1 MRSRTSR
8 IAASAL
14 AALLVAGPA
23 AAQAQS
29 VTLGEAIARANRV
42 QPTVVQAE
50 GNLRNADMRVK
61 TAKGS
66 FLPNL
71 SASGSAGSAYNENVR
86 VNTGSGDVQPPGT
99 TNSLNTRISTDLE
112 LWDGFR
118 RSNDLKA
125 AHAGSD
131 AAEAGLRNASFQQA
145 LTTTNQFFDALSARK
160 LVDVRQASLRR
171 AEEQHKISVAKLQAG
186 AATRSDSLR
195 SFVGVG
201 TAQLQLVTAM
211 STLATAEANLGRLV
225 GEGGRVEAAD
235 DSSFYR
241 VIATLDTAALRTEAM
256 ATSPSVQSA
265 EASVRA
271 ADASYKAAKSPYWPS
286 LTLSASGSLNGNNSY
301 NDQRQERNPY
311 VMMSS
316 RQITL
321 SANWQLFN
329 RFSREQNI
337 ETQAVAADVAKASF
351 GEARR
356 TVQANLTQRTV
367 ELEAAR
373 LRIEIT
379 QRSLEAA
386 REDLRVQQERYR
398 LGVSTILDVLTTT
411 EALTQA
417 EVDQVNSRFDYLRAK
432 AAIEAIIGR
441 SL

>member
-1 MRSRTSR
+1 M
-8 IAASAL
+8 
-14 AALLVAGPA
+14 
-23 AAQAQS
+23 AQTQS

-42 QPTVVQAE
+42 QPRVVQAE
-50 GNLRNADMRVK
+50 GALRNADMRVK

-66 FLPNL
+66 FLPDL
-71 SASGSAGSAYNENVR
+71 TASASGRSAYNENVR
-86 VNTGSGDVQPPGT
+86 TDLSSGQLQPPGT
-99 TNSLNTRISTDLE
+99 TNSLNTNVSTSLE

-118 RSNDLKA
+118 RSNELKSA
-125 AHAGSD
+125 NANSD
-131 AAEAGLRNASFQQA
+131 AAEASLRDASFQQA

-160 LVDVRQASLRR
+160 LVEVREASLRR

-225 GEGGRVEAAD
+225 GESRRVAAVD
-235 DSSFYR
+235 DSAFYR
-241 VIATLDTAALRTEAM
+241 VLAPLDTAALRTEAM
-256 ATSPSVQSA
+256 AMSPSVQSS
-265 EASVRA
+265 EAGVRA
-271 ADASYKAAKSPYWPS
+271 ANASYKAAKSPYWPS
-286 LTLSASGSLNGNNSY
+286 LNLSAGGSLNGNNAFSQQTQ
-301 NDQRQERNPY
+301 DRNPY
-311 VMMSS
+311 VMLSS
-316 RQITL
+316 RQISLT
-321 SANWQLFN
+321 ANWQLFN
-329 RFSREQNI
+329 RFTREQNI
-337 ETQAVAADVAKASF
+337 ETQAVAADVARATFEES
-351 GEARR
+351 RR
-356 TVQANLTQRTV
+356 AVQANLTQRSV

>member
-1 MRSRTSR
+1 MHSRTR
-8 IAASAL
+8 WIAGPA
-14 AALLVAGPA
+14 LVALFVAVPA
-23 AAQAQS
+23 AAQTKS
-29 VTLGEAIARANRV
+29 VTLDDAIARANRV
-42 QPTVVQAE
+42 QPNVVQAE
-50 GNLRNADMRVK
+50 GTLRNADMRVK

-71 SASGSAGSAYNENVR
+71 TASGNGQRSYSENPR
-86 VNTGSGDVQPPGT
+86 ANTGTGEIQAAGT
-99 TNSLNTRISTDLE
+99 TQNLNASLSSSVEI
-112 LWDGFR
+112 WDGFR

-125 AHAGSD
+125 ARASSD
-131 AAEAGLRNASFQQA
+131 AAEAGLRSANFTQA

-211 STLATAEANLGRLV
+211 STLATAEANLGRLI
-225 GEGGRVEAAD
+225 GENGRVEAAD
-235 DSSFYR
+235 DSAFYR
-241 VIATLDTAALRTEAM
+241 IMATLDTAALRTEALSI
-256 ATSPSVQSA
+256 SPSVQSA

-271 ADASYKAAKSPYWPS
+271 ADASYGAAKAPYWPTLN
-286 LTLSASGSLNGNNSY
+286 LTASGSLSGNS
-301 NDQRQERNPY
+301 ERNNY
-311 VMMSS
+311 AMLSS
-316 RQITL
+316 RQLTL
-321 SANWQLFN
+321 GVNWQLFN
-329 RFSREQNI
+329 RFTREQNI
-337 ETQAVAADVAKASF
+337 ETQAVAADIARASY
-351 GEARR
+351 EDSKR
-356 TVQANLTQRTV
+356 TVQANLTQRSV

-379 QRSLEAA
+379 ARSLEAA
-386 REDLRVQQERYR
+386 QEDLRVQQERYR

-417 EVDQVNSRFDYLRAK
+417 EVDLVNARFDYLRAK

>member
-1 MRSRTSR
+1 MRNR
-8 IAASAL
+8 ISTIGGPAL
-14 AALLVAGPA
+14 AALLVAVPA
-23 AAQAQS
+23 TAQTRT
-29 VTLGEAIARANRV
+29 VTLGEAIVRSNQV
-42 QPTVVQAE
+42 QPTVVSAE
-50 GNLRNADMRVK
+50 GTLRNADMRVK

-71 SASGSAGSAYNENVR
+71 TATGSSSSSYNEVAR
-86 VNTGSGDVQPPGT
+86 ANTQGDLQPPGSIG
-99 TNSLNTRISTDLE
+99 NLNAQLSSTLE
-112 LWDGFR
+112 VWDGFR

-125 AHAGSD
+125 AKASSD
-131 AAEAGLRNASFQQA
+131 AAEAGLRSANFTQA
-145 LTTTNQFFDALSARK
+145 LTTTNQFFDALSAKK
-160 LVDVRQASLRR
+160 LVEVRQASLRR

-211 STLATAEANLGRLV
+211 STLATAEANLGRLI
-225 GEGGRVEAAD
+225 GESGRVEAAD

-241 VIATLDTAALRTEAM
+241 VLATLDTTALRTEAM
-256 ATSPSVQSA
+256 STSPSVQSA
-265 EASVRA
+265 EASVRSA
-271 ADASYKAAKSPYWPS
+271 EASYKSAKSPYWPS
-286 LTLSASGSLNGNNSY
+286 LNLTASGSLAGNS
-301 NDQRQERNPY
+301 ERNNY
-311 VMMSS
+311 AM
-316 RQITL
+316 L
-321 SANWQLFN
+321 SNRSISLGVQWQLFN
-329 RFSREQNI
+329 RFTREQNLEI
-337 ETQAVAADVAKASF
+337 QAVNADIARANYEEAK
-351 GEARR
+351 R
-356 TVQANLTQRTV
+356 TIQANLTQRTV